1 VGSNPRTHQEISKED
16 LDMKH
21 REDSQRTVA
30 VIPAAGVGR
39 RMGGTQAKQ
48 FLEIDGHPLLALT
61 LEKFQNCPAIES
73 VVVVV
78 SSESVEHCK
87 REIVERYRLS
97 KVERVVAGGRRR
109 QDSVRLGI
117 EATEGKYALVLI
129 HDGVRPLVQV
139 DLITRV
145 VARAKETGA
154 AIAALPAKETVK
166 EVDGN
171 NRVIKT
177 YDRRQV
183 WLVQTPQVFRY
194 EDILSAH
201 RHATEENWEEMTDDA
216 LLLER
221 MGVPIAVVEGQEENI
236 KITTPYDV
244 ELAKFILSRD
254 KLHNGSTKK

>member
-1 VGSNPRTHQEISKED
+1 
-16 LDMKH
+16 MKH

-30 VIPAAGVGR
+30 VIPAAGFGR

-61 LEKFQNCPAIES
+61 LETFQNCPAVES

-78 SSESVEHCK
+78 SSESVEHC
-87 REIVERYRLS
+87 RHEIVEQYHLS
-97 KVERVVAGGRRR
+97 KVKSVVAGGRRR
-109 QDSVRLGI
+109 QDSVRRGI
-117 EATEGKYALVLI
+117 EATEGEYAFVLI
-129 HDGVRPLVQV
+129 HDGVRPLVHV

-194 EDILSAH
+194 EEILSAH
-201 RHATEENWEEMTDDA
+201 RRAAEENWGEMTDDA

-221 MGVPIAVVEGQEENI
+221 MGIPIAVVEGEEENI
-236 KITTPYDV
+236 KITTPYDL
-244 ELAKFILSRD
+244 ELARFLFSRN
-254 KLHNGSTKK
+254 KLYHGSTKK

>member
-1 VGSNPRTHQEISKED
+1 
-16 LDMKH
+16 
-21 REDSQRTVA
+21 
-30 VIPAAGVGR
+30 
-39 RMGGTQAKQ
+39 MGGVQAKP
-48 FLEIDGHPLLALT
+48 FLEINGHPLLALT
-61 LEKFQNCPAIES
+61 LEKFQNCPAVEC

-78 SSESVEHCK
+78 SPESVDYC
-87 REIVERYRLS
+87 RQEIVERYRFS
-97 KVERVVAGGRRR
+97 KVESVVAGGKRR

-117 EATEGKYALVLI
+117 EATEGQYALVLI

-145 VARAKETGA
+145 VARAKEAGA

-177 YDRRQV
+177 YDRRQL

-194 EDILSAH
+194 QDILSAH
-201 RHATEENWEEMTDDA
+201 RRAAEENWEEMTDDA

-221 MGVPIAVVEGQEENI
+221 MGIPIAVVEGQEENI
-236 KITTPYDV
+236 KITTPYD
-244 ELAKFILSRD
+244 LALARFLMAKQRKEFA
-254 KLHNGSTKK
+254 